1 MMPTYIIAIL
11 TLLVIF
17 IVVAIIYGVK
27 SDLEDADLYKM
38 DIDNDQD

>member
-17 IVVAIIYGVK
+17 IVVVILYGVK
-27 SDLEDADLYKM
+27 SDLEDADLYKA
-38 DIDNDQD
+38 DIDNDRE

>member
-17 IVVAIIYGVK
+17 IVVAILYGIK
-27 SDLEDADLYKM
+27 SDLEDADLYKAEV
-38 DIDNDQD
+38 DNDRD